1 MNKKGFTLIEMLTVV
16 AILSILFVTFL
27 PKINTAFK
35 ESRADQL
42 QEVREMV
49 ATATEVYLDTSC
61 GEKQMDLLKETDQVT
76 IYLSS
81 ISDCGLIE
89 EKVYNPVSGDYVDL
103 NNEYVIATI
112 NDIGLIQ
119 YEVSF

>member
-1 MNKKGFTLIEMLTVV
+1 MNKKGFTLIEMLAVV
-16 AILSILFVTFL
+16 AILSIAFVVFM

-49 ATATEVYLDTSC
+49 AMAAEVYLDNKC
-61 GEKQMDLLKETDQVT
+61 GEKQMDLLKETDSVT

-81 ISDCGLIE
+81 ISDCGLID
-89 EKVYNPVSGDYVDL
+89 EKVYNPVSGEYVDL
-103 NNEYVIATI
+103 NNEYI

-119 YEVSF
+119 YKVSF

>member
-16 AILSILFVTFL
+16 AILSIAFVVFM

-42 QEVREMV
+42 EEVREMV
-49 ATATEVYLDTSC
+49 ATATEVYLDNKC
-61 GEKQMDLLKETDQVT
+61 GEKQMDLLKETDSVT

-81 ISDCGLIE
+81 ISDCGLID
-89 EKVYNPVSGDYVDL
+89 EKVYNPVSGEYVDL
-103 NNEYVIATI
+103 NNEYIIATI

-119 YEVSF
+119 YKVSF

>member
-16 AILSILFVTFL
+16 AILSIAFVVFM

-49 ATATEVYLDTSC
+49 AMAAEVYLDNKC
-61 GEKQMDLLKETDQVT
+61 GEKQMDLLKETDSVT

-81 ISDCGLIE
+81 ISDCGLID
-89 EKVYNPVSGDYVDL
+89 EKVYNPVSGEYVDL
-103 NNEYVIATI
+103 NNEYIIATI

-119 YEVSF
+119 YKVSF

>member
-16 AILSILFVTFL
+16 AILSIAFVVFM

-42 QEVREMV
+42 EELREMV
-49 ATATEVYLDTSC
+49 AMTTEVYLDSKC
-61 GEKQMDLLKETDQVT
+61 GKEQMDLLKETEIVT

-81 ISDCGLIE
+81 IRDCGLID
-89 EKVYNPVSGDYVDL
+89 EKVYNPVSGEYVDL
-103 NNEYVIATI
+103 NNEYIVATI

-119 YEVSF
+119 YKVSF

>member
-16 AILSILFVTFL
+16 TILSIAFVVFM

-42 QEVREMV
+42 EEVREMV
-49 ATATEVYLDTSC
+49 ATATEVYLDNKC
-61 GEKQMDLLKETDQVT
+61 GEKQMDLLKETDSVT

-81 ISDCGLIE
+81 ISDCGLID
-89 EKVYNPVSGDYVDL
+89 EKVYNPVSGEYVDL
-103 NNEYVIATI
+103 NNEYIIATI

-119 YEVSF
+119 YKVSF

>member
-16 AILSILFVTFL
+16 AILSIVFVVFM

-49 ATATEVYLDTSC
+49 AMATEVYLDSKC
-61 GEKQMDLLKETDQVT
+61 GEDQMDLLLETEEVT
-76 IYLSS
+76 IYLNS
-81 ISDCGLIE
+81 ISECGLID
-89 EKVYNPVSGDYVDL
+89 EKVYNPVSGEYVDL
-103 NNEYVIATI
+103 YKEYIVATI
-112 NDIGLIQ
+112 NEIGLIQ
-119 YEVSF
+119 LQASF